1 MPDFS
6 GVSRRADKHLYQQ
19 IAKAIEDAIT
29 SGELRPGEPIPSER
43 YITGATGASRWAVRH
58 AIAHLRERGL
68 LYTVADLGTFV
79 SLHPGDPAVR

>member
-6 GVSRRADKHLYQQ
+6 RITRRADRHLYQQ
-19 IAKAIEDAIT
+19 IAQAIEDAIT

-58 AIAHLRERGL
+58 AIASLREKGVI
-68 LYTVADLGTFV
+68 YTVRDLGSFV
-79 SLHPGDPAVR
+79 APRQE